1 MSNKS
6 GVMIDIEMIVVRID
20 IRQGAIQVETVAE
33 TEIEKV
39 DPIGDLSATQIG
51 RDQGAE
57 IDRNGF
63 LVLLIFVIH
72 DVMSNP

>member
-6 GVMIDIEMIVVRID
+6 VVMIGIEMIDVRID
-20 IRQGAIQVETVAE
+20 IRQGAIQAEIVAE

-51 RDQGAE
+51 RDRGAE
-57 IDRNGF
+57 IDRNG
-63 LVLLIFVIH
+63 LSIFGFYFFSCF
-72 DVMSNP
+72 MTS